1 MRKASRDILFRS
13 VVIASLIALI
23 GALQT
28 YSQRRSVVGDLRLHK
43 LTSEVF
49 ANTRT
54 IRVLVPPG
62 YNKNR
67 NRRYPV
73 LYLNDGQNLFQV
85 GTSQS
90 RSSEWGVDETFKDL
104 LAYREIEPLII
115 VGIDNAGRSGR
126 ANEYLPYEDKYLSPP
141 LPNPQGFKFPE
152 FIEKEVIPFVEKRYR
167 VETGEENRV
176 LGGASYGAL
185 ISLYTV
191 IKKPGLFGAVL
202 LESPS
207 FYVNE
212 ARILKEAA
220 SAESLP
226 KRFYLGVG
234 TNEEAKKDCVPG
246 DLSHEAVQDVI
257 KLKNILI
264 SGQKL
269 NAADVRVLIE
279 DCATHSEV
287 AYGRRFSTALRF
299 LFGRSKS

>member
-1 MRKASRDILFRS
+1 M
-13 VVIASLIALI
+13 IAGLIILI
-23 GALQT
+23 GSLQG

-43 LTSEVF
+43 LTSEIF
-49 ANTRT
+49 SNTRT

-62 YNKNR
+62 YEKNR
-67 NRRYPV
+67 KQRYPV

-90 RSSEWGVDETFKDL
+90 RSSEWGVDETVKDL

-141 LPNPQGFKFPE
+141 LPNPQGAKYPSFLTD
-152 FIEKEVIPFVEKRYR
+152 EVIPFIEKRYR
-167 VETGEENRV
+167 VMADKENRV

-191 IKKPGLFGAVL
+191 IKKPDIFGAVL

-207 FYVNE
+207 FYVND
-212 ARILKEAA
+212 ARILQETAA
-220 SAESLP
+220 AARLP

-234 TNEEAKKDCVPG
+234 TNEEAKANCVPG

-264 SGQKL
+264 SEQKL
-269 NAADVRVLIE
+269 DAANVRVLIE

-287 AYGRRFSTALRF
+287 AYGRRFTTALRF
-299 LFGRSKS
+299 LFGRSRTLAIRR